1 MSWSYENFLEGQL
14 NSLSDVRFKV
24 EPERQFLESGV
35 DPSVCYVAVHY
46 LASELQYGIIKMQP
60 VNIVILGLPSDHKI
74 EELQNIINNFVAQN
88 NFTQNTYGTMSV
100 KQEYMTPV
108 VLDGFME
115 VANSKR
121 PVIYLTGT
129 LYMLEGI
136 GDLDSLT
143 IDSNA
148 VKVLSFNFNYGMNPN
163 TQPISTDKISSSV
176 KSSATFNIAMQV
188 ALQDN
193 AFVNKVLGIANG
205 GSTGNE
211 NFAFAFTVNGVK
223 FGEYTEGGTNAPI
236 NMKLISCQ
244 FTTAPDN
251 VPTLTLGFIR

>member
-1 MSWSYENFLEGQL
+1 M
-14 NSLSDVRFKV
+14 FKV

-35 DPSVCYVAVHY
+35 DPNKCYVSVHY
-46 LASELQYGIIKMQP
+46 LASEMQYGIVKMQP

-88 NFTQNTYGTMSV
+88 NFTQNTYGDMSV

-129 LYMLEGI
+129 LYMLEGV
-136 GDLDSLT
+136 GDLESLT
-143 IDSNA
+143 IDSNE
-148 VKVLSFNFNYGMNPN
+148 VKVLSFNFNYAMNPN
-163 TQPISTDKISSSV
+163 TQPNSNEYLAVSK
-176 KSSATFNIAMQV
+176 KSSATLNIAMQV
-188 ALQDN
+188 VVQSND
-193 AFVNKVLGIANG
+193 FVNKVLEVANG
-205 GSTGNE
+205 TNSGNSD
-211 NFAFAFTVNGVK
+211 FSFTFSVNGIS
-223 FGEYTEGGTNAPI
+223 FSTD
-236 NMKLISCQ
+236 MKLLSCQ
-244 FTTAPDN
+244 FTTAPDS

>member
-14 NSLSDVRFKV
+14 NSLSEFRFKV

-35 DPSVCYVAVHY
+35 DPSTCYVSVHY

-74 EELQNIINNFVAQN
+74 EELQNVINNFVAQN
-88 NFTQNTYGTMSV
+88 NFTQSTYGTMSV

-129 LYMLEGI
+129 LYMLDSV
-136 GDLDSLT
+136 GDLESLT
-143 IDSNA
+143 IDSNL

-163 TQPISTDKISSSV
+163 TQPQSTEFISSSK

-188 ALQDN
+188 AVQNN
-193 AFVNKVLGIANG
+193 AFVNKVLGISNG
-205 GSTGNE
+205 SASGNQD
-211 NFAFAFTVNGVK
+211 FAFAFSVNNIA
-223 FGEYTEGGTNAPI
+223 FSS